1 MQEPAYTKFLNISRC
16 RRAAGLSENLDMS
29 CKHIRNFTRSVFW
42 FQNMRERNEFDKGGL
57 AMKKKMQSN
66 KLVQI
71 GLMLMVSV
79 LLMSSTVFSYSVLW
93 DTSHGVAGGG
103 SYQPSGYYQTLVQH
117 LGDNGF
123 TVDTTSDGFLID
135 DPADYDVIVVC
146 LASAFDTAYASD
158 EVQRILSFVN
168 NGGGLL
174 LMGDIHTS
182 PNANIQPVADEF
194 GIILG
199 VSSLDPLHLYTSD
212 LTDHPIF
219 DGISQIYMYAA
230 GELTASSPASA
241 TAWAEGTG
249 EAIAAVAEY
258 GQGRVVALG
267 DCSLWTVS
275 DNWDYFH
282 EADNPQFSVNT
293 FEYLAVP
300 EPATLL
306 LLGLGCFFLR
316 KSR

>member
-1 MQEPAYTKFLNISRC
+1 
-16 RRAAGLSENLDMS
+16 
-29 CKHIRNFTRSVFW
+29 
-42 FQNMRERNEFDKGGL
+42 
-57 AMKKKMQSN
+57 MKKKMQSN

-71 GLMLMVSV
+71 GLMVSV

-93 DTSHGVAGGG
+93 DTFHGVAGGG

-123 TVDTTSDGFLID
+123 TVDTTSDGFLVD

-146 LASAFDTAYASD
+146 LASAFDTAYTSD

-194 GIILG
+194 GVILG
-199 VSSLDPLHLYTSD
+199 VSSLTPLDLYTSN
-212 LTDHPIF
+212 LSDHPIF
-219 DGISQIYMYAA
+219 EGIDEGIYMYAA

-241 TAWAEGTG
+241 AAWAEGTG

-267 DCSLWTVS
+267 DISLWAT
-275 DNWDYFH
+275 NQFWDYFH

-293 FEYLAVP
+293 FEYLAIP
-300 EPATLL
+300 EPATVL
-306 LLGLGCFFLR
+306 LLGLGSLMLLR
-316 KSR
+316 RRRI

>member
-1 MQEPAYTKFLNISRC
+1 MA
-16 RRAAGLSENLDMS
+16 RRDSI
-29 CKHIRNFTRSVFW
+29 HFVPV
-42 FQNMRERNEFDKGGL
+42 L
-57 AMKKKMQSN
+57 AM
-66 KLVQI
+66 L
-71 GLMLMVSV
+71 V
-79 LLMSSTVFSYSVLW
+79 LLAPSTVFAYAVLW
-93 DTSHGVAGGG
+93 DTSHGVAGDGY
-103 SYQPSGYYQTLVQH
+103 YQPSGYYQTLVQH
-117 LGDNGF
+117 LGDNDF
-123 TVDTTSDGFLID
+123 SVDTTSDGFLAD

-146 LASAFDTAYASD
+146 LASAYDTTYTSG
-158 EVQRILSFVN
+158 EVERILSFVN

-174 LMGDIHTS
+174 IVGDRQDRPGKDNEH
-182 PNANIQPVADEF
+182 IQPVADEF
-194 GIILG
+194 GIALG
-199 VSSLDPLHLYTSD
+199 MSNPSPLGLYTSD
-212 LTDHPIF
+212 LADHPIF

-230 GELTASSPASA
+230 GELTASSPTSEG
-241 TAWAEGTG
+241 AWKEGTG

-300 EPATLL
+300 EPAAFL

>member
-1 MQEPAYTKFLNISRC
+1 MQ
-16 RRAAGLSENLDMS
+16 
-29 CKHIRNFTRSVFW
+29 
-42 FQNMRERNEFDKGGL
+42 
-57 AMKKKMQSN
+57 KKMQSN

-71 GLMLMVSV
+71 GLMVSV
-79 LLMSSTVFSYSVLW
+79 LLMSSTVFSHSVLW

-117 LGDNGF
+117 LGNNGF
-123 TVDTTSDGFLID
+123 TVDTTSDGFLVD

-146 LASAFDTAYASD
+146 LASAFDTAYTSGEAS
-158 EVQRILSFVN
+158 EVERILSFVN

-199 VSSLDPLHLYTSD
+199 VSSVTPLHLYTSN
-212 LTDHPIF
+212 LSDHPIF

-241 TAWAEGTG
+241 AAWAEGTG
-249 EAIAAVAEY
+249 EAIAAVAEDDP
-258 GQGRVVALG
+258 GRVVVLG
-267 DCSLWTVS
+267 DVSLWAT
-275 DNWDYFH
+275 DTTWDYFH
-282 EADNPQFSVNT
+282 KANNPQFSVNT
-293 FEYLAVP
+293 FEYLAIP
-300 EPATLL
+300 EPATVL
-306 LLGLGCFFLR
+306 LLGLGSLMLLR
-316 KSR
+316 RRRI